1 MLAEVNT
8 AHTTGADMAQEFVLT
23 QEESF
28 VFALEDFL
36 RLPAGQETGIFK
48 GLADGDGVFE
58 DRRIGRF
65 RQGFFSRSES
75 LWIDEFALFDQIEN
89 FVGGDLRHTANSQEP
104 IQRSYTEPLSKAP
117 SVLEFPLASAM
128 DRGKSPN
135 FVYF

>member
-1 MLAEVNT
+1 MLP
-8 AHTTGADMAQEFVLT
+8 

-48 GLADGDGVFE
+48 GFADGDGVFE
-58 DRRIGRF
+58 DRRIGRLDK
-65 RQGFFSRSES
+65 GFFSRSES
-75 LWIDEFALFDQIEN
+75 FWIDELALFDQIEN

-104 IQRSYTEPLSKAP
+104 IQRSHAEPLSKTS
-117 SVLEFPLASAM
+117 SVLEFPVASAM